1 MPGND
6 FTFESSNVHTKAT
19 EIEGLGEDIKTIL
32 ENKLSNEMER
42 LQSVWKSNAA
52 TAYKQQFEEYSA
64 EFIKF
69 YEDIQNMANAINAS
83 STKFNTAD
91 EESNVAG
98 A

>member
-42 LQSVWKSNAA
+42 LQAVWKSNAA
-52 TAYKQQFEEYSA
+52 TAYKQQFEEYRA
-64 EFIKF
+64 EFVKF
-69 YEDIQNMANAINAS
+69 YEDIQNMANAINVS